1 VFAASGLIQ
10 ISARGP
16 GSAPTCQ
23 GNTIVLLEAV
33 MTPIRFLPARHL
45 LFAVA
50 AMAGVFLSAS
60 AFARDGISCCTVQ
73 KVGTEFNASWR
84 HTIHLQVP
92 EGPRCRV
99 YIWNDN
105 PGSGWQYCW
114 NKSTDHNPVVDT
126 CHDLINEPAFNGWK
140 VKAVCGDRT
149 FTESC
154 RRGR

>member
-1 VFAASGLIQ
+1 MASFSI
-10 ISARGP
+10 
-16 GSAPTCQ
+16 PTSS
-23 GNTIVLLEAV
+23 L
-33 MTPIRFLPARHL
+33 
-45 LFAVA
+45 
-50 AMAGVFLSAS
+50 
-60 AFARDGISCCTVQ
+60 ARDGISGCTVQ

-84 HTIHLQVP
+84 YTIHLQVP

-126 CHDLINEPAFNGWK
+126 CQDLINEPAFNGWK